1 MKTWPFYLAGIGVAI
16 LFGVA
21 ATSLVMR
28 SCSAPRPLAHS
39 SARDSIRTSN
49 AVSRALDSASLVEY
63 GRKVEAAR
71 GDSLAGLLEALA
83 ARSRA
88 RPQVRALVKS
98 ASHDTG
104 HTCVPDS
111 VLRVVVV
118 GDSACRVEAD
128 SLRGSNAEKAFDI
141 EALTDRVSE
150 LERRPE
156 SCSGWSAFGIG
167 FGVGSAATAGACML
181 FH

>member
-49 AVSRALDSASLVEY
+49 AVSRALDSAALVEY

-71 GDSLAGLLEALA
+71 GDSLAGLLSAQA
-83 ARSRA
+83 ARIRT
-88 RPQVRALVKS
+88 RWLPGRLDTLIQRDTVR
-98 ASHDTG
+98 
-104 HTCVPDS
+104 DS
-111 VLRVVVV
+111 VLVSGSDIRTILV
-118 GDSACRVEAD
+118 AD
-128 SLRGSNAEKAFDI
+128 SSCVVRSDSLSGELVQAQFDADQCAEELRK
-141 EALTDRVSE
+141 
-150 LERRPE
+150 RP
-156 SCSGWSAFGIG
+156 STCHGWSAFGIG